1 MASISSVS
9 IRNFRAYHDVEVDFS
24 EPTGVYLLSGDNG
37 AGKSTFLNAINWCLY
52 GDTPFYSIEKYE
64 SIVTDTAPDDVMA
77 SVELYAD
84 INAQHYAF
92 RRTTQKHQSAIGS
105 LVVQRA
111 NSDGSWEKLDRVAT
125 LDAVRRVLPQEIRH
139 LFFFN
144 GEQLRDIYTGGGKE
158 HSLKKNVYKVS
169 EIDVLDNTINHLREL
184 EDKILRRIK
193 KANKNQEKI
202 ETLRQNIISIEATI
216 KSNQEGLEKYKM
228 RSTEIKQK
236 IQDLDAQIRD
246 TKDARLLIERRNNLS
261 SQIDNYKRQIDEQSL
276 DKQDLIRENFHRAIL
291 HDKFYEYREA
301 LVKANEDSTIPP
313 PIDPKITSEIL
324 RTGVCICGEPLS
336 EEARKR
342 IETQNSEYNRMKDL
356 QYLTDGISQFVG
368 IDLALPD
375 KRYELADITN
385 KLRELESKKQKCET
399 ELKSVQ
405 EQLEKFDTANL
416 PENPE
421 ISRSQYMKE
430 LEISTTKALALSNTL
445 SDNESDLKHL
455 KSELSAIIRK
465 DTATQKDET
474 LRQRAGEL
482 REYITKIKMA
492 MEQIIREK
500 LRNQTWKTFS
510 NILPESEFVDLNIDE
525 SYNISL
531 VAADGL
537 TRSVSLASTGEVKAL
552 GLSLVSALSADL
564 GYSDAPLLI
573 DNLYGDL
580 SEAHFSELTQMVSA
594 LSATKQII
602 IMNLDIQRVE
612 SEFNDSVVK
621 GRFQIIKNPQ
631 TGTEITEYN
640 VS

>member
-1 MASISSVS
+1 
-9 IRNFRAYHDVEVDFS
+9 
-24 EPTGVYLLSGDNG
+24 
-37 AGKSTFLNAINWCLY
+37 
-52 GDTPFYSIEKYE
+52 
-64 SIVTDTAPDDVMA
+64 
-77 SVELYAD
+77 
-84 INAQHYAF
+84 
-92 RRTTQKHQSAIGS
+92 
-105 LVVQRA
+105 
-111 NSDGSWEKLDRVAT
+111 
-125 LDAVRRVLPQEIRH
+125 
-139 LFFFN
+139 
-144 GEQLRDIYTGGGKE
+144 
-158 HSLKKNVYKVS
+158 
-169 EIDVLDNTINHLREL
+169 
-184 EDKILRRIK
+184 
-193 KANKNQEKI
+193 
-202 ETLRQNIISIEATI
+202 
-216 KSNQEGLEKYKM
+216 
-228 RSTEIKQK
+228 
-236 IQDLDAQIRD
+236 
-246 TKDARLLIERRNNLS
+246 
-261 SQIDNYKRQIDEQSL
+261 
-276 DKQDLIRENFHRAIL
+276 LIRENFHRAIL

-492 MEQIIREK
+492 MEQIM
-500 LRNQTWKTFS
+500 
-510 NILPESEFVDLNIDE
+510 
-525 SYNISL
+525 
-531 VAADGL
+531 
-537 TRSVSLASTGEVKAL
+537 LASQLMHV
-552 GLSLVSALSADL
+552 
-564 GYSDAPLLI
+564 
-573 DNLYGDL
+573 
-580 SEAHFSELTQMVSA
+580 
-594 LSATKQII
+594 
-602 IMNLDIQRVE
+602 LD
-612 SEFNDSVVK
+612 K
-621 GRFQIIKNPQ
+621 
-631 TGTEITEYN
+631 
-640 VS
+640 